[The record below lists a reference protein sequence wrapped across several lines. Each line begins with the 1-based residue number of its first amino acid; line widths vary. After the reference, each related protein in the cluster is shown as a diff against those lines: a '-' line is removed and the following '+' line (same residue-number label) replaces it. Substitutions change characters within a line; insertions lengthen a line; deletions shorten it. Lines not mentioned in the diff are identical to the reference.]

1 MGLCIKGNSK
11 SERNHRWAVVEW
23 VKYADHGRKVVVL
36 EKEVMGS
43 RESAQVD
50 CAGVSHHSGVQY
62 GGNEMNNS

>member
-1 MGLCIKGNSK
+1 M
-11 SERNHRWAVVEW
+11 EEW

-50 CAGVSHHSGVQY
+50 
-62 GGNEMNNS
+62 